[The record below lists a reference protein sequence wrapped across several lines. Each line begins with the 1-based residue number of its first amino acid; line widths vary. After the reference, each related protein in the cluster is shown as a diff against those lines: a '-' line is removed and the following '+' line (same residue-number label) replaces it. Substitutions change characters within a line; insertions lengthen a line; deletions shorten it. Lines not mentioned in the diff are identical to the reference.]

1 MRELDAWEDLSADQ
15 FALPARLRQAA
26 QMVALLQR
34 LWSPLVHPTESH
46 TRVPP
51 PPLEQIVEEEQERTR
66 RLREAQWR
74 ARTGPPPP
82 GLDALAEGDLET
94 EGPADAEAF
103 ATAMVPRALASL
115 LRAQPWLAP
124 AQPALAQGIGIL
136 ARLAAQS
143 GMGRNVLHSLP
154 ALLRV
159 LGRDLASYGARHR
172 QAPGGRLLKRAVV
185 SRIQGCL
192 PRVLASPAAPSPS
205 DLARI

>member
-74 ARTGPPPP
+74 ARTGPPPA

-103 ATAMVPRALASL
+103 ATAMV
-115 LRAQPWLAP
+115 
-124 AQPALAQGIGIL
+124 
-136 ARLAAQS
+136 
-143 GMGRNVLHSLP
+143 
-154 ALLRV
+154 
-159 LGRDLASYGARHR
+159 
-172 QAPGGRLLKRAVV
+172 
-185 SRIQGCL
+185 
-192 PRVLASPAAPSPS
+192 
-205 DLARI
+205 

>member
-15 FALPARLRQAA
+15 FTLPARMRKAA

-51 PPLEQIVEEEQERTR
+51 PPVEQVVEEEQERTR

-74 ARTGPPPP
+74 ARAGPPPA
-82 GLDALAEGDLET
+82 GLDALAQGDLDT
-94 EGPADAEAF
+94 EGLEEAEAF
-103 ATAMVPRALASL
+103 AAAMVPRALASL
-115 LRAQPWLAP
+115 LRAQPWLAR

-143 GMGRNVLHSLP
+143 GMGRNMLHSLP

-159 LGRDLASYGARHR
+159 LARDLASYGARHR
-172 QAPGGRLLKRAVV
+172 RAPDGRLLKRAVV
-185 SRIQGCL
+185 SRIQGGL
-192 PRVLASPAAPSPS
+192 PRVLATSAAPSPP
-205 DLARI
+205 DLAGI